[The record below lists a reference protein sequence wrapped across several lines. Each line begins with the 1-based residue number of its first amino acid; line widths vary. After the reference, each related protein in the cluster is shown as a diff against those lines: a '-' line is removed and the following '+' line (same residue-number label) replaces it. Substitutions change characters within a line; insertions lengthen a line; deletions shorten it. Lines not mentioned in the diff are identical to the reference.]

1 MQLIKEAFP
10 NASEV
15 AILYNPLNALD
26 ARDLPVLKQAGAT
39 LGLNLRPV
47 EARAPEDFVAAFNR
61 LRVRPPEVLY
71 VLGSPL
77 VYNERQHIV
86 ALANRQRQP
95 AVYALPDMAEAGGL
109 LSYSFSLIEQS
120 RAAATYIDKILRGA
134 SPATLPV
141 EQPTRFELV
150 LNLRTAKALGI
161 SFPSAI
167 LQRADRVI
175 E

>member
-1 MQLIKEAFP
+1 
-10 NASEV
+10 
-15 AILYNPLNALD
+15 
-26 ARDLPVLKQAGAT
+26 
-39 LGLNLRPV
+39 
-47 EARAPEDFVAAFNR
+47 
-61 LRVRPPEVLY
+61 
-71 VLGSPL
+71 